1 MQHEMC
7 PRGKVNFLPSR
18 LIDVEKMRLHEMEG
32 GENVTYV
39 SLSYCW
45 GGGSQL
51 VKTIPTNTVLIGSL
65 DNIF

>member
-1 MQHEMC
+1 MPHA
-7 PRGKVNFLPSR
+7 R